1 MTRRRLFL
9 SLLTTASLLA
19 TGACAADPGYTVA
32 DFARVKKFDSHVHV
46 NVTDPAF
53 VDQAKADGFEL
64 LSINVDY
71 PEFPALADQAA
82 VAHHFHNADPA
93 HFHFATAFTMKGF
106 TAPGWAEKTNA
117 WLDSEFKQGA
127 VAVKIWKNVGLIERD
142 EKGQLIFIDDPRFDP
157 VVAHIIAAGKVL
169 INHQGEPKNCWL
181 PIDEMSTDNDRSY
194 FKAHP
199 EYYMYLHPE
208 MPRYEA
214 LMATRDRFVARH
226 PDLKFVG
233 AHFASL
239 EWSVDEAAK
248 FLDAYPNANI
258 ELAARITQIQAQSV
272 QDYDKVRNFFITYQD
287 RIMYGTDLT
296 LNPGEDPAEFKKVAH
311 DYWLSDWTY
320 LATGET
326 QTVND
331 IHADAKGLALPKAVI
346 DKIYYSNAEREY
358 ALQN

>member
-9 SLLTTASLLA
+9 SLLATASLLA

-32 DFARVKKFDSHVHV
+32 DFAKVKKFDSHVHV

-93 HFHFATAFTMKGF
+93 HFHFATAFTMKDF

-142 EKGQLIFIDDPRFDP
+142 TDGKLIFIDDPRFDP
-157 VVAHIIAAGKVL
+157 VIAHIIAADKVL

-181 PIDEMSTDNDRSY
+181 PMDEMSTDNDRSY

-272 QDYDKVRNFFITYQD
+272 QDYDKVRNFFIKYQD

-296 LNPGEDPAEFKKVAH
+296 LNPGENPAEFKKVAH

-320 LATGET
+320 LATGES
-326 QTVND
+326 QHVSD

-346 DKIYYSNAEREY
+346 DKIYYRNAVREY
-358 ALQN
+358 LN

>member
-1 MTRRRLFL
+1 MTHRRLFL
-9 SLLTTASLLA
+9 SLIASVSLIA
-19 TGACAADPGYTVA
+19 MGACAADPGYTVA
-32 DFARVKKFDSHVHV
+32 DFAKVKKFDSHVHV

-82 VAHHFHNADPA
+82 VAHHFHDADPS
-93 HFHFATAFTMKGF
+93 HFHYATAFTMKGF
-106 TAPGWAEKTNA
+106 TAPGWAERTNA

-142 EKGQLIFIDDPRFDP
+142 TDGKLIFIDDPRFDP
-157 VVAHIIAAGKVL
+157 VVAHIIAAGKVI

-181 PIDEMSTDNDRSY
+181 PMDEMSTDNDREY
-194 FKAHP
+194 FSHHP

-208 MPRYEA
+208 MPSYEA
-214 LMATRDRFVARH
+214 LMATRDRFVANH

-258 ELAARITQIQAQSV
+258 ELAARITQVQSQSV
-272 QDYDKVRNFFITYQD
+272 KDYDKVRNFFITYQD

-296 LNPGEDPAEFKKVAH
+296 LNPGDDPAEFKAEAH
-311 DYWLSDWTY
+311 TYWLSDWTY

-326 QTVND
+326 RHVDD
-331 IHADAKGLALPKAVI
+331 IHADAKGLALPKEVI
-346 DKIYYSNAEREY
+346 DKIYYNNAKREY
-358 ALQN
+358 LN

>member
-1 MTRRRLFL
+1 MTHRLFL
-9 SLLTTASLLA
+9 SLVVSASLIAMGSCA
-19 TGACAADPGYTVA
+19 TDPAYTVA
-32 DFARVKKFDSHVHV
+32 DFAKVKKFDSHVHV

-71 PEFPALADQAA
+71 PEFPALAEQAA
-82 VAHHFHNADPA
+82 VAHTFHTADPVHFHY
-93 HFHFATAFTMKGF
+93 ATAFTMKGF
-106 TAPGWAEKTNA
+106 TEAGWAEKTNA

-157 VVAHIIAAGKVL
+157 VIAHIIAAGKVV

-181 PIDEMSTDNDRSY
+181 PMDEMTTDNDRSY
-194 FKAHP
+194 FREHP

-208 MPRYEA
+208 MPGYEA

-248 FLDAYPNANI
+248 FLDTYPNANI
-258 ELAARITQIQAQSV
+258 ELAARMTQIQYQSTR
-272 QDYDKVRNFFITYQD
+272 DYAKVRNFFIKYQD

-296 LNPGEDPAEFKKVAH
+296 LNPGDDPAEFRSEAH
-311 DYWLSDWTY
+311 KYWLSDWTY
-320 LATGET
+320 LATGGT
-326 QTVND
+326 QHIKD
-331 IHADAKGLALPKAVI
+331 IAADPKGLALPKAVI
-346 DKIYYSNAEREY
+346 DKIYYTNARREY
-358 ALQN
+358 SDPN